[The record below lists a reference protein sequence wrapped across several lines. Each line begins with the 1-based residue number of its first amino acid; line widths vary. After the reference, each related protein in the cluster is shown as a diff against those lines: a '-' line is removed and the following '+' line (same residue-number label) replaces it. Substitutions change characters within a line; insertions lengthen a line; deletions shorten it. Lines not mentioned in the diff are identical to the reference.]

1 MDDPF
6 ADALARHHA
15 GDLTGAEQLYRAL
28 LGDQPLHADA
38 LHLLGVLLHQ
48 TGRHEEA
55 LECIARSL
63 ALVPSAAAY
72 TNQGSVLRVLGRLDA
87 ALSSHAEASR
97 LAPDLAAAHMNKAE
111 VLMALARHAEALE
124 SCDRALALRA
134 DHVDTWVRRGNAL
147 QALGRQADAL
157 ASYDRALALRPTDAL
172 ALTNRGVALEALGR
186 AVEALDCYDQ
196 ALKVQDD
203 ARTHANR
210 GNALHALGAHG
221 PAVDSYAKAIALGLD
236 DAVVWC
242 TRGNALLELA
252 RPEEALASYDRAV
265 TLRPVYVEAWNNRGN
280 ALRALSRY
288 DDALA
293 SYARALALDP
303 EAREA
308 RVNTGNVMQ
317 IVNRHPEAVICYDI
331 VLASDADHVD
341 AHWNGALCRLAL
353 GDFQQGWRE
362 FEWRHR
368 LMAPRDYV
376 EPLWL
381 GQEFAPGTTILLHAE
396 QGFGDT
402 LQFCRYAPMVAAL
415 GARVVME
422 VQPELKR
429 LLAGLPWV
437 ERVVAQGEATG
448 PFDLHC
454 PLLSLP
460 LAFGTTAETVPDTV
474 PYLRADPTA
483 TEEWRARLAVLPGV
497 KVGLVWAGNPRSFNQ
512 IAAEMDRRRSLAL
525 EQYAPLADVSGVT
538 LLSLQKDTAGEQARM
553 APAGMVLHDWTAELT
568 DFADTA
574 ALVAAL
580 DLVIGVDTSVVH
592 VAGALGVPVWILN
605 RHGACWRWLRNRTD
619 TLWYPNARLF
629 RQARTD
635 DWGPVT
641 AEVAEALRGVADT
654 GVITP
659 SAVIARSE
667 ATRRSR

>member
-6 ADALARHHA
+6 TAALARHHA
-15 GDLTGAEQLYRAL
+15 GDLPGAEQLYRTL
-28 LGDQPLHADA
+28 LGDQPGHADA

-55 LECIARSL
+55 LDLLTRSL
-63 ALVPSAAAY
+63 ALVPAAAAY
-72 TNQGSVLRVLGRLDA
+72 TNQGSVLRALGRLDA
-87 ALSSHAEASR
+87 ALASHDAALR
-97 LAPDLAAAHMNKAE
+97 YAPDLAAAHMNKAE
-111 VLMALARHAEALE
+111 VLMALARHQDALE

-147 QALGRQADAL
+147 QALGRPAEAL
-157 ASYDRALALRPTDAL
+157 GSYDRALALRPADVL
-172 ALTNRGVALEALGR
+172 ALSNRGVALEALGR
-186 AVEALDCYDQ
+186 AAEAVDCYDR
-196 ALKVQDD
+196 ALKVKSD

-210 GNALHALGAHG
+210 GNALHALGAHE
-221 PAVDSYAKAIALGLD
+221 PAVDSYARAIALGLD
-236 DAVVWC
+236 DAAVWY
-242 TRGNALLELA
+242 TQGNALLELGRA
-252 RPEEALASYDRAV
+252 EDALASYDRAV
-265 TLRPVYVEAWNNRGN
+265 ALRPAYVEAWNNRGN

-293 SYARALALDP
+293 SYARALTLDP

-331 VLASDADHVD
+331 VLAADADHVD

-353 GDFQQGWRE
+353 GDFQQGWRA

-368 LMAPRDYV
+368 LMPSRGYV

-381 GQEFAPGTTILLHAE
+381 GQDFAPGTTILLHAE

-415 GARVVME
+415 GARVVIE
-422 VQPELKR
+422 TQPELKR
-429 LLAGLPWV
+429 LLTGLPGV
-437 ERVVAQGEATG
+437 ALVVAQGEATG

-460 LAFGTTAETVPDTV
+460 LAFGTTVETVPDTV
-474 PYLRADPTA
+474 PYLQADPVATA
-483 TEEWRARLAVLPGV
+483 AWRARLEGLPGV

-512 IAAEMDRRRSLAL
+512 IAAEMDRRRSFAL
-525 EQYAPLADVSGVT
+525 EQYAPLGGIPGVT
-538 LLSLQKDTAGEQARM
+538 LVSLQKDAAGEQARM
-553 APAGMVLHDWTAELT
+553 PPAGMVVHDWTAELT
-568 DFADTA
+568 DFAETA

-605 RHGACWRWLRNRTD
+605 RHGACWRWLRERTD
-619 TLWYPNARLF
+619 TPWYPNARLF
-629 RQARTD
+629 RQVRTD
-635 DWGPVT
+635 EWGPVM
-641 AEVAEALRGVADT
+641 AEVAEALRDVAAS
-654 GVITP
+654 GVISP

-667 ATRRSR
+667 ATWRSR

>member
-6 ADALARHHA
+6 AEALARHHA
-15 GDLTGAEQLYRAL
+15 GDLAGAEQRYRVL
-28 LGDQPLHADA
+28 LGEQPLHADA

-48 TGRHEEA
+48 TGRHAEA
-55 LECIARSL
+55 LDFITRSL
-63 ALVPSAAAY
+63 ALVPAAAAY
-72 TNQGSVLRVLGRLDA
+72 TNHGSVLRVLGRLDA
-87 ALSSHAEASR
+87 ALASHDEALR
-97 LAPDLAAAHMNKAE
+97 LAPDLAAAHMNRAE
-111 VLMALARHAEALE
+111 VLMALSRHAEALE

-147 QALGRQADAL
+147 QALGRQVDAL
-157 ASYDRALALRPTDAL
+157 ASYDRALALRPDDAL

-186 AVEALDCYDQ
+186 GAEAVDCYDQ
-196 ALKVQDD
+196 ALKVRAD
-203 ARTHANR
+203 ARTYANR
-210 GNALHALGAHG
+210 GNALHALGAH
-221 PAVDSYAKAIALGLD
+221 AAAAESYAQAIALGLD
-236 DAVVWC
+236 DAVVWY
-242 TRGNALLELA
+242 TQGNALLELA
-252 RPEEALASYDRAV
+252 RAGDALASYDRAV
-265 TLRPVYVEAWNNRGN
+265 ALRPAYVEAWNNRGN

-293 SYARALALDP
+293 SYGRALALDP
-303 EAREA
+303 DAREA

-317 IVNRHPEAVICYDI
+317 IVNRHPEAVVCYDT
-331 VLASDADHVD
+331 VLAADADHVD

-353 GDFQQGWRE
+353 GDFAQGWRE

-368 LMAPRDYV
+368 LMASRGYV

-381 GQEFAPGTTILLHAE
+381 GQDFAPGTTILLHAE

-415 GARVVME
+415 GARVVIE

-429 LLAGLPWV
+429 LLTGMPGVAL
-437 ERVVAQGEATG
+437 VVAQGEATG

-460 LAFGTTAETVPDTV
+460 LAFGTTVETIPGAVR
-474 PYLRADPTA
+474 YLQADPMA
-483 TEEWRARLAVLPGV
+483 TEAWRARLADLPGV

-512 IAAEMDRRRSLAL
+512 IAAEMDRRRSFAL
-525 EQYAPLADVSGVT
+525 ERYAPLGAIPGMT
-538 LLSLQKDTAGEQARM
+538 LVSLQKDAAGEQARTP
-553 APAGMVLHDWTAELT
+553 PAGMVIHDWTEELT

-605 RHGACWRWLRNRTD
+605 RHGACWRWLRGRTD
-619 TLWYPNARLF
+619 TPWYPNARLF

-635 DWGPVT
+635 EWGPVID
-641 AEVAEALRGVADT
+641 EVCDVLQAFLARPQMT
-654 GVITP
+654 
-659 SAVIARSE
+659 AVIS
-667 ATRRSR
+667 T